1 MTAPLFVAVLTVY
14 DPDLPGTRTL
24 YYASREFRTGPGD
37 TPANTIF
44 ENVLLQPAVLRRDA
58 FGAGTT
64 GGASRAGYGDL
75 ILANGDGALDALV
88 GYGFDGRVITI
99 WRTETQDPTYPTD
112 FTKFLVGTMEQV
124 EVGRDT
130 VTVKLRDRQLEVQ
143 VPLQTT
149 KYAGDNSLPAG
160 LEGVADDLK
169 GKPKPLCFGKV
180 LNVPAV
186 LVNTS
191 KLIYQIN
198 DGAIASVSGVYDR
211 GVRLGNNFDTWAL
224 VDQPAD
230 VVRAL
235 AYVTDDVGN
244 ADLVGVGGSGTIVSS
259 EDGTTWFDITPN
271 DWSTTDIYTI
281 ATGLKTG
288 AGEALVMLGGASGTL
303 YLYETASLA
312 SGQGTSV
319 TSQFGSSAIR
329 ALHYWSAQHLWIAV
343 GDDGKISTSADGG
356 QTWTART
363 SGVATAL
370 YAIATSQNLIVVVG
384 ASGVV
389 RTSPDGTTWTSR
401 TSGVGTSALY
411 GAVYGG
417 GQFVLVGADSKV
429 AVSANGTLW
438 ALATGGMPT
447 QRGIIYADGLYVV
460 AGDEQDVSVSG
471 DGIVWT
477 PRAEGASTEHYYA
490 IARVG
495 TGAVCVGGEDT
506 LSAGEIWRCTIPGTY
521 SSAADLEDEDLAPL
535 PGTYKVYLAGGYFR
549 LGASPAGLIT
559 ADVTQGAAAGD
570 RTAGQLF
577 TDVLTLAGKSS
588 ADWSAADV
596 TALDTANASVLGFW
610 TADEMRCD
618 ELLTLLAASVG
629 AWWGVDRLGI
639 YRIKQ
644 LTAPSGTPAA
654 AFVADDM
661 LRPLTRIVP
670 NDPGRGLPV
679 FQTIVRWGRVYAVQD
694 DLAGGVSATR
704 RALVS
709 KEWREAKDTDTAVQT
724 IHLLAPQTVED
735 SLLTTEANAQSEADR
750 RQTLRGVLRHLFA
763 FTVALDAETMLLDLG
778 DVVTLTHSRYGLSGG
793 EDFRILGIEPDA
805 RAGTLGIQVWG

>member
-1 MTAPLFVAVLTVY
+1 VTAPLFVAVLTVY

-24 YYASREFRTGPGD
+24 YYASREFRTGPAD

-64 GGASRAGYGDL
+64 GGASRVGYGDL

-88 GYGFDGRVITI
+88 GYGFDGRAITI

-112 FTKFLVGTMEQV
+112 FTKFLVGTMEQP

-130 VTVKLRDRQLEVQ
+130 VTIKLRDRQLEVQ
-143 VPLQTT
+143 VPLQAT
-149 KYAGDNSLPAG
+149 KYAGDNSLPDG

-191 KLIYQIN
+191 KLIYQVN

-211 GVRLGNNFDTWAL
+211 GVRLGNNFDTWTL
-224 VDQPAD
+224 VDEPTGII
-230 VVRAL
+230 RAL
-235 AYVTDDVGN
+235 AYVPDGAV
-244 ADLVGVGGSGTIVSS
+244 LYGVGDGGTIVSS
-259 EDGTTWFDITPN
+259 EDGTTWGDVTN
-271 DWSTTDIYTI
+271 DWSTTDITAI
-281 ATGLKTG
+281 AAGRNTA
-288 AGEALVMLGGASGTL
+288 AGEAIVMVGGVSGTL
-303 YLYETASLA
+303 YLYETPSLD
-312 SGQGTSV
+312 SGQGTAV
-319 TSQFGSSAIR
+319 TSQFSTSTIR

-356 QTWTART
+356 QSWTART

-370 YAIATSQNLIVVVG
+370 YGIATSQSLIVVVG

-389 RTSPDGTTWTSR
+389 RTSADGITWTSR
-401 TSGVGTSALY
+401 TSGVGASTMYA
-411 GAVYGG
+411 AVYGG
-417 GQFVLVGADSKV
+417 GQFVVVGADSKV
-429 AVSANGTLW
+429 AVSANGILW
-438 ALATGGMPT
+438 GLATGGMPT
-447 QRGIIYADGLYVV
+447 QRGIVYADGLYVV
-460 AGDEQDVSVSG
+460 AGDDQDISISG
-471 DGIVWT
+471 DGITWT
-477 PRAEGASTEHYYA
+477 PRAEGATTTDYFA
-490 IARVG
+490 IAQVG
-495 TGAVCVGGEDT
+495 AGAVCAAGQETGGG
-506 LSAGEIWRCTIPGTY
+506 AGEVYRCAIPGTY
-521 SSAADLEDEDLAPL
+521 SSAADLEDEDLAPA

-549 LGASPAGLIT
+549 LGASPTGLIT

-588 ADWSAADV
+588 GDWSAADV

-661 LRPLTRIVP
+661 LRPLTRVVP

-679 FQTIVRWGRVYAVQD
+679 FQTIVRWGKVYAVQD

-763 FTVALDAETMLLDLG
+763 TTVALDAETMLLDLG
-778 DVVTLTHSRYGLSGG
+778 DVATLTHSRYGLSAGK
-793 EDFRILGIEPDA
+793 DFRILGIEPDA
-805 RAGTLGIQVWG
+805 RAGSLGLSVWG